1 MPEHWKK
8 KFFDCV
14 QTPKRDK
21 RGVFFRLYHSRQ
33 ARGENLKVSD
43 YWHANFSSLVLLLLF
58 WLTTFPFPFFRMIKC
73 RFSCIVVRLLLPLS
87 YLYGIPDPE
96 ILDQNTT
103 ASEKINGDD
112 YHFPEYLSVKEW
124 KQSMKSTMLSL
135 FYIDQSDGQHHQ
147 QWRQGGVA
155 ARKTSRWSTSAKS
168 RTTH

>member
-87 YLYGIPDPE
+87 YLYGVPDPE
-96 ILDQNTT
+96 YYCIGKNKWRWL
-103 ASEKINGDD
+103 S
-112 YHFPEYLSVKEW
+112 FPEYLSVKEW